1 MILNS
6 SPTAMKNSSPF
17 PMKSKFVFLGS
28 LVLLASGIYFG
39 GVQNLAEEQK
49 LIEPNQTAGFLFQG
63 TPVDF
68 VSQGDESASSGSDL
82 VAKYT
87 QLYGKY
93 QVNVY
98 ANRKFS
104 KPTDQEIEALRL
116 EAAALDKLYTQMTLE
131 ERRKIKKASFPYAR
145 LEVAGKVIY
154 KKFEDLTP
162 AERESLNC

>member
-1 MILNS
+1 
-6 SPTAMKNSSPF
+6 
-17 PMKSKFVFLGS
+17 MKSKLVLLGS
-28 LVLLASGIYFG
+28 LVLLASGIYVG
-39 GVQNLAEEQK
+39 GVQNLTKEQK
-49 LIEPNQTAGFLFQG
+49 LIEPNQTSGSVSQS
-63 TPVDF
+63 TPLDF
-68 VSQGDESASSGSDL
+68 VSQGDEPAPSGSNL

-104 KPTDQEIEALRL
+104 TPTDQEIEALRL

-131 ERRKIKKASFPYAR
+131 ERRKIKRASFPYAK
-145 LEVAGKVIY
+145 LEVAGKVLY
-154 KKFEDLTP
+154 KKIEDLTP

>member
-1 MILNS
+1 
-6 SPTAMKNSSPF
+6 
-17 PMKSKFVFLGS
+17 MKSKLVLLGS
-28 LVLLASGIYFG
+28 LVLLASGIYVG
-39 GVQNLAEEQK
+39 GVQNLTKEQK
-49 LIEPNQTAGFLFQG
+49 LIEPNQTAGYLSQG

-68 VSQGDESASSGSDL
+68 VSQGDESAPSDTDL

-104 KPTDQEIEALRL
+104 TPTDQEIEALRL

-131 ERRKIKKASFPYAR
+131 ERRKIKRASFPYAK

-154 KKFEDLTP
+154 KKIEDLTP